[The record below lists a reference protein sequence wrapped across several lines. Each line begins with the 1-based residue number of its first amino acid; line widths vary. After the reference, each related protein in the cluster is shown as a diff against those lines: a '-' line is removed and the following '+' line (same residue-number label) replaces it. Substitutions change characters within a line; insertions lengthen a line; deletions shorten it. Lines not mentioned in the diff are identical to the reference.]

1 MIILTTGKED
11 RGAKATLSF
20 SFAIVAMSMGID
32 IKIFLTMD
40 GTIWAYKDACKGVR
54 FPMYED
60 LEKYVNLFYEM
71 GGRVMVSTPCSEYFC
86 GVLDNVELSE
96 NAELTEFSEIIKLSD
111 NYNLI
116 SM

>member
-32 IKIFLTMD
+32 VKIFLTMD

-60 LEKYVNLFYEM
+60 LETYVNLYYEM
-71 GGRVMVSTPCSEYFC
+71 GGKVLVCTPCSEYFC
-86 GVLDNVELSE
+86 GVLENVELSL
-96 NAELTEFSEIIKLSD
+96 NSQLTELEQIIKFSD
-111 NYNLI
+111 NYNII